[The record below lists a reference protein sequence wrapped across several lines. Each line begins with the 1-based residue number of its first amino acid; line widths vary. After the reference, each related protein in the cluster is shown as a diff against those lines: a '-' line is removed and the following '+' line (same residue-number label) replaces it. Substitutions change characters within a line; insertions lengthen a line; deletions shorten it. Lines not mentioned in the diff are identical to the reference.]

1 VTRTQSF
8 IDTPE
13 GLARAIDSWRGQ
25 PALAIDTESNSFFV
39 YRERTCLVQ
48 VSTRDADWIL
58 DPLAVDLRPLGEI
71 LADARIEKVLHAA
84 EYDVISLRRDYQFG
98 IRNLYDTLIA
108 SRAVGRRRVGLGS
121 LLEDVLA
128 MKLEKDEQRSDWGRR
143 PLSADQIAYAYA
155 DTRYLLQLSDA
166 LKQEVASKGPEVVE
180 EVAVDCERMA
190 AREGR
195 PREVDPDAFEKHKSA
210 RKMDPV
216 ARSILRA
223 LYDARETRAR
233 ETDKPLFRVV
243 SDETLGE
250 IAVRKPRTRAEL
262 QHVPGVTPPIIGR
275 HGDALMAAVQA
286 GLAAE
291 PLPFVRRASAP
302 VDLHEEERYEALRA
316 WRKQVADARG
326 VEVDVIAGNAALHAI
341 AKARPSSV
349 EALAALDAL
358 DAFRLKKYGA
368 AIVGVLAKQ

>member
-1 VTRTQSF
+1 MTRTQSF